1 MARSHVLLELSCELQ
16 SVHNGHHNVADYQFR
31 YLATRLLQSLL
42 AVGSLRDV
50 VFILQY
56 RAQIGTHSVV
66 VVDDEHQR
74 TFAVKVLG
82 IGNTV
87 GGSVCV
93 NVYRHIVVVNEVLV
107 LHSRR
112 RLLVVGRV
120 VAGLC
125 VGQSHY
131 KRGALAR
138 LALSFNR
145 AVMHIDISLDERQSD
160 AGAADRALRLIE
172 ALE

>member
-1 MARSHVLLELSCELQ
+1 MARCHVLLELSCELQ

-74 TFAVKVLG
+74 AFVVEVLG
-82 IGNTV
+82 IGSCPPLAAPPS
-87 GGSVCV
+87 GRWQGRSRAVCRAESLQTRCPCPARSELQSCRDA
-93 NVYRHIVVVNEVLV
+93 YRH
-107 LHSRR
+107 
-112 RLLVVGRV
+112 
-120 VAGLC
+120 
-125 VGQSHY
+125 
-131 KRGALAR
+131 KP
-138 LALSFNR
+138 
-145 AVMHIDISLDERQSD
+145 
-160 AGAADRALRLIE
+160 
-172 ALE
+172 